1 MTQRLN
7 GLTRHDIRELEP
19 VLKVIEQ
26 TMGGFVPN
34 SMFIMARNME
44 LMEGFGMLSAAV
56 FRGEASARPHPLK
69 ALFAGLRYRW
79 RTRRNPSAKPI
90 SSDLRVLIFTAVS
103 LSAGC
108 RYCQAHSAMLSARRG
123 VSPEKIDDILDYEN
137 SEFYSAAERAA
148 LALAFAAGRTPNE
161 TTAQHFSSLKEH
173 YSDEQIIDI
182 VAAIAYMGFLNRW
195 NDTFATLLEDQPLR
209 FASDELKKVPWE
221 VGKHSQQEQ
230 GQQEAAEKSS

>member
-1 MTQRLN
+1 MTQRLR

-69 ALFAGLRYRW
+69 AMLAGLRYRW
-79 RTRRNPSAKPI
+79 RTRRGAKAEPI
-90 SSDLRVLIFTAVS
+90 SGDLRVLIFTAVS

-108 RYCQAHSAMLSARRG
+108 RYCQAHSAMLSAHRQ
-123 VSPEKIDDILDYEN
+123 VSAEKIDDILDHEN

-148 LALAFAAGRTPNE
+148 LALAFAAGRAPNE
-161 TTAQHFSSLKEH
+161 TTTQHFSRLKEH

-209 FASDELKKVPWE
+209 FASGELKKVPWD
-221 VGKHSQQEQ
+221 VGKHTN
-230 GQQEAAEKSS
+230 AE